1 MIFPENRYPVFG
13 IMLELVPRPM
23 IFRLFRRDPQAAT
36 IAALY
41 GAIVAQARNPGFYL
55 DFAVP
60 DTPEG
65 RFDMIVLH
73 LALVCRRLGR
83 AQGEDQGSART
94 LSQAVFDRFCRDMD
108 HNLREMGVS
117 DLGVPKKMQKL
128 GEAFYGRLDAY
139 DRALAAAGN
148 EELAAALGRNVL
160 GEGAPGAA
168 ARRLAAYVRGVAD
181 CLDASAVAEVG
192 SGKVLFP
199 DPVTMAVP
207 VREVQA

>member
-1 MIFPENRYPVFG
+1 
-13 IMLELVPRPM
+13 M
-23 IFRLFRRDPQAAT
+23 IFRLFRRDPQAAS

-55 DFAVP
+55 EYGVA

-83 AQGEDQGSART
+83 AKGPDQGPARA
-94 LSQAVFDRFCRDMD
+94 LSQSVFDMFCRDMD

-128 GEAFYGRLDAY
+128 GEAFYGRLDTY
-139 DRALAAAGN
+139 DRALAAAGD
-148 EELAAALGRNVL
+148 EELTAALRRNVL
-160 GEGAPGAA
+160 GEAAPVLAA
-168 ARRLAAYVRGVAD
+168 PRLAAYVR
-181 CLDASAVAEVG
+181 AVAERLDVAATADLG
-192 SGKVLFP
+192 EGRIDFP
-199 DPVTMAVP
+199 DPVMQAP
-207 VREVQA
+207 RLSEVHG

>member
-1 MIFPENRYPVFG
+1 
-13 IMLELVPRPM
+13 M
-23 IFRLFRRDPQAAT
+23 IFRLFRRDPQAVT
-36 IAALY
+36 IASLY

-55 DFAVP
+55 EYGIP

-83 AQGEDQGSART
+83 AQGPDQAAARSV
-94 LSQAVFDRFCRDMD
+94 SQAVFDMFCRDMD

-139 DRALAAAGN
+139 DRALAAAGD
-148 EELAAALGRNVL
+148 EGLAAALRRNVFGGVL
-160 GEGAPGAA
+160 AEGAPAA
-168 ARRLAAYVRGVAD
+168 AAPRLAAYVRAVAD
-181 CLDASAVAEVG
+181 RLEGTATTDLGEGRLA
-192 SGKVLFP
+192 FP
-199 DPVTMAVP
+199 DPITTAAPLSEVP
-207 VREVQA
+207 G